1 MPLNKQLAGLKKL
14 AEIVDSSA
22 KDASRARKVAR
33 SPKMQQEIATD
44 RRKGLAGNF
53 RTVRA
58 AIADRERIAKAK
70 KPKVKISKA
79 KRAG

>member
-22 KDASRARKVAR
+22 KDASRARKVSR
-33 SPKMQQEIATD
+33 SPKMQQEIAAD
-44 RRKGLAGNF
+44 RRRGLAKNF

-58 AIADRERIAKAK
+58 SLADRERIAKAK
-70 KPKVKISKA
+70 KARVKKLN
-79 KRAG
+79 KR

>member
-1 MPLNKQLAGLKKL
+1 MPLKKQLAGLKKL

-33 SPKMQQEIATD
+33 SPKMQQEIAAD
-44 RRKGLAGNF
+44 RRTGLSTNF

-58 AIADRERIAKAK
+58 ALADRERIAKQNARKAKAK
-70 KPKVKISKA
+70 K
-79 KRAG
+79 R

>member
-1 MPLNKQLAGLKKL
+1 MPLSKQLAGLKKL

-22 KDASRARKVAR
+22 KDASRARKVSR

-44 RRKGLAGNF
+44 RRKGLARNF

-58 AIADRERIAKAK
+58 AIADRERIANAK
-70 KPKVKISKA
+70 KPKIKGIK
-79 KRAG
+79 KR

>member
-1 MPLNKQLAGLKKL
+1 MPLDKQIAGLKKF

-22 KDASRARKVAR
+22 KDASRARKVSR

-58 AIADRERIAKAK
+58 SLADRDRIANAKATKAKAK
-70 KPKVKISKA
+70 KH
-79 KRAG
+79 

>member
-22 KDASRARKVAR
+22 KDASRARKVSR

-44 RRKGLAGNF
+44 RRTGLATNF

-58 AIADRERIAKAK
+58 SLADRDKIAKQNAK
-70 KPKVKISKA
+70 KA
-79 KRAG
+79 KTKKR

>member
-1 MPLNKQLAGLKKL
+1 MPLDKQLAGLKRI

-33 SPKMQQEIATD
+33 SPKMQQEIAAD
-44 RRKGLAGNF
+44 RRKGLAKNF

-58 AIADRERIAKAK
+58 AIADRDRIAKAK
-70 KPKVKISKA
+70 AKKA
-79 KRAG
+79 KKR

>member
-1 MPLNKQLAGLKKL
+1 MPLDKQLAGLKRI

-33 SPKMQQEIATD
+33 SPKMQQEIAAD
-44 RRKGLAGNF
+44 RRKGLAANF

-70 KPKVKISKA
+70 AKKA
-79 KRAG
+79 KRR

>member
-1 MPLNKQLAGLKKL
+1 MPLNKQLAGLKKF

-33 SPKMQQEIATD
+33 SPKMQQEIADD
-44 RRKGLAGNF
+44 RRKGLSKNF

-58 AIADRERIAKAK
+58 ALAERERIAKAK
-70 KPKVKISKA
+70 RPKIKKGKKLAS
-79 KRAG
+79 

>member
-22 KDASRARKVAR
+22 KDASRARKVSR

-58 AIADRERIAKAK
+58 AIADRDKIAKAK
-70 KPKVKISKA
+70 KPKIKGIK
-79 KRAG
+79 KR

>member
-44 RRKGLAGNF
+44 RRKGLATNF

-58 AIADRERIAKAK
+58 ALADREKIAKAK
-70 KPKVKISKA
+70 RPKVKPG
-79 KRAG
+79 KRAKKA

>member
-33 SPKMQQEIATD
+33 SPKMQQEIAAD
-44 RRKGLAGNF
+44 RRKGLARNF

-58 AIADRERIAKAK
+58 ALADRDKIAKAK
-70 KPKVKISKA
+70 RPKIKAAKKA
-79 KRAG
+79 KKP

>member
-1 MPLNKQLAGLKKL
+1 MPLDKQLAGLKRI

-44 RRKGLAGNF
+44 RRKGLSTNF

-70 KPKVKISKA
+70 RPKLK
-79 KRAG
+79 KR

>member
-44 RRKGLAGNF
+44 RRKGLSKNF
-53 RTVRA
+53 RTVRTSLA
-58 AIADRERIAKAK
+58 ERERIAKAK
-70 KPKVKISKA
+70 KPQIKKA
-79 KRAG
+79 KRR

>member
-1 MPLNKQLAGLKKL
+1 MPLDKQLAGLKKI

-33 SPKMQQEIATD
+33 SPKMQQEIAAD
-44 RRKGLAGNF
+44 RRKGLAANF
-53 RTVRA
+53 RTVRQ

-70 KPKVKISKA
+70 AKKA
-79 KRAG
+79 KKR